1 MEIHGGGIREVNI
14 RTGILKSQ
22 LRLGAGVLAGLVLV
36 SLFAHAQTMSFGK
49 GSNVTYRDYY
59 DPPNQSKVR
68 AIVRGAEAIPEGKGR
83 VRLKNL
89 HIESFRENGELE
101 AVVDAPDCV
110 YDHALRTA
118 SSDGPLK
125 ARSADEQL
133 QMQGVGFLL
142 SLTNQSLYI
151 SNNFQISMHHLKLA
165 PKKQ

>member
-1 MEIHGGGIREVNI
+1 M
-14 RTGILKSQ
+14 
-22 LRLGAGVLAGLVLV
+22 LAGLLAL
-36 SLFAHAQTMSFGK
+36 SMFAHAQPVSFGK

-59 DPPNQSKVR
+59 DAPNQSQVR
-68 AIVRGAEAIPEGKGR
+68 AVVRGSEAVPEGRGR

-89 HIESFRENGELE
+89 HIESFRENGDLE

-118 SSDGPLK
+118 SSAGPLK
-125 ARSADEQL
+125 AQSADEQL

-151 SNNFQISMHHLKLA
+151 SNNFQISMRHLKLA

>member
-1 MEIHGGGIREVNI
+1 MFDVRCSMFGLI
-14 RTGILKSQ
+14 
-22 LRLGAGVLAGLVLV
+22 RLGAGAVALAGLAVL
-36 SLFAHAQTMSFGK
+36 SLFASAQTMSFGK

-89 HIESFRENGELE
+89 HIESFRENGTLE

-110 YDHALRTA
+110 YDHTTRTA
-118 SSDGPLK
+118 SSAGPL
-125 ARSADEQL
+125 AAHSADGQL
-133 QMQGVGFLL
+133 HMQGVGFFL

-151 SNNFQISMHHLKLA
+151 SNNFKISLRQLKLA
-165 PKKQ
+165 PKQ